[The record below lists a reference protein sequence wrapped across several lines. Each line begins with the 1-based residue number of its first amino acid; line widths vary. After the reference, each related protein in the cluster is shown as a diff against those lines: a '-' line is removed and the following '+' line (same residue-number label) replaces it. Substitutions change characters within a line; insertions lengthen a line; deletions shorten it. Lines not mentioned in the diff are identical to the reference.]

1 MIFKKKAKII
11 FSIQLFLAVF
21 LFAQYAHAEGKIIS
35 SDSIINFEQYGLSNI
50 GIAWGIAILFFI
62 TYFCLIFLYFIPKYF
77 RLKQAIIT
85 EYEPPESMRPS
96 EVASLYKFF
105 GITTRRMLTADILY
119 LASLGY
125 IKIKNTELAPQER
138 KEKLF
143 QSIVYFILLFRSWA
157 MFLIVAGIGARFI
170 PGIGWVVIIGIVV
183 FDRVRIKNFIHL
195 ILHPKEFSITR
206 TMDKDIS
213 SMPPKLVPLYN
224 LISKDNEI
232 LTLDTIKKN
241 QQFYEFQAYVNE
253 IVEST
258 KGHKKMHKSFFKFGP
273 FLFLQL
279 SIIFLAG
286 YFFKIQIGPLES
298 TDKFLLF
305 GVFSAGMA
313 VYQLMQSLIRRLLFK
328 MRTEGYRLAGFYRY
342 VLVAEKSRALVD
354 DNPTEK
360 FSKFLPYAVAF
371 GFEDNWIKS
380 FRYTISA
387 PPDWYQGSNFDSIS
401 ASIMEIDLI
410 MNALKK

>member
-1 MIFKKKAKII
+1 MNLRKTAKVII
-11 FSIQLFLAVF
+11 SSQLFLAVF
-21 LFAQYAHAEGKIIS
+21 LFAQYANAEGKIIS
-35 SDSIINFEQYGLSNI
+35 FDSTLNFEQYGLSNT

-62 TYFCLIFLYFIPKYF
+62 VYFCLIFLYFTPKYF
-77 RLKQAIIT
+77 RLKRAIIT

-125 IKIKNTELAPQER
+125 IKIKNTELVPQER

-143 QSIVYFILLFRSWA
+143 QSIVYFFLLFRSWA
-157 MFLIVAGIGARFI
+157 MFLILAGIGARFV

-195 ILHPKEFSITR
+195 ILHPIGFSITR

-213 SMPPKLVPLYN
+213 TMPHKLVPLYN
-224 LISKDNEI
+224 LISKDDEAI
-232 LTLDTIKKN
+232 TLDSIKKG
-241 QQFYEFQAYVNE
+241 QRFDEFQAYVNE

-258 KGHKKMHKSFFKFGP
+258 KGHKKVYKRSFNFGP

-279 SIIFLAG
+279 SIVFLAG

-313 VYQLMQSLIRRLLFK
+313 VYQLMQSLIQRILFK

-342 VLVAEKSRALVD
+342 VLIAEKTRALVD
-354 DNPTEK
+354 DNPTDK

-380 FRYTISA
+380 FRYTIST

-410 MNALKK
+410 MNAPNK